1 MISIDIT
8 RSQFLIINSF
18 IRINEIFIFYILLIL
33 TVACNINELDVPVN
47 GKIDKH
53 STHSGSG
60 SATIACQTG
69 YKTNGNTAASCVNSK
84 WTKLNAFCE
93 GMYVETKFI
102 R

>member
-1 MISIDIT
+1 MFT
-8 RSQFLIINSF
+8 
-18 IRINEIFIFYILLIL
+18 FYIIL

-84 WTKLNAFCE
+84 WTKLNVTCQ
-93 GMYVETKFI
+93 GMYAETKFI

>member
-1 MISIDIT
+1 M
-8 RSQFLIINSF
+8 
-18 IRINEIFIFYILLIL
+18 

-84 WTKLNAFCE
+84 WTKLRVTCQ
-93 GMYVETKFI
+93 GMYANFNWLDKSDK
-102 R
+102 

>member
-1 MISIDIT
+1 M
-8 RSQFLIINSF
+8 
-18 IRINEIFIFYILLIL
+18 

-47 GKIDKH
+47 GKIDKN

-84 WTKLNAFCE
+84 WTN
-93 GMYVETKFI
+93 
-102 R
+102 